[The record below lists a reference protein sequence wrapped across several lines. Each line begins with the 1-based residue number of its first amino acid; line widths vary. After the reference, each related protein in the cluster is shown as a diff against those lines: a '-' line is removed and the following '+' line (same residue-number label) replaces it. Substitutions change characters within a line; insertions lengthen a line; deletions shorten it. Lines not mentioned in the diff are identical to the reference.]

1 MNKNPRDIAAIT
13 EALRL
18 LGNPYAKLQ
27 IFDEVEDV
35 TLVADFR
42 PLTDAEHAYVRR
54 LENPYASLSVAIEV
68 EESVQEKRVAAV
80 VVSASDAPNTS
91 ISKHDFEAGCRRIF
105 RQYIPALEKG
115 RLRPHHR
122 AFITRNH
129 SRSPSLR
136 YCLLEQLRKYD
147 LSSIRGLQVQF
158 NREREE
164 LTADKLTQIER
175 AVIGEEI

>member
-1 MNKNPRDIAAIT
+1 MSKNPRNMAAIT

-27 IFDEVEDV
+27 IFDEVEEA
-35 TLVADFR
+35 TPVADFR
-42 PLTDAEHAYVRR
+42 PLTDAEHAYVCR
-54 LENPYASLSVAIEV
+54 LENPYASLSVAAEV
-68 EESVQEKRVAAV
+68 EESVQEKHVPAVA
-80 VVSASDAPNTS
+80 VSTNDASNAS

-122 AFITRNH
+122 AFIMRNH
-129 SRSPSLR
+129 SRSSALR
-136 YCLLEQLRKYD
+136 YCMLEELRKYD

-175 AVIGEEI
+175 AVIGDEK